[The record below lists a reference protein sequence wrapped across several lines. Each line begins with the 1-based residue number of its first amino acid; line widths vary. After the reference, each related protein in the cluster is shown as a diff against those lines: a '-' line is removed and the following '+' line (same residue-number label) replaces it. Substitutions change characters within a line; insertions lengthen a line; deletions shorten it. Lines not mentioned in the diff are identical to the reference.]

1 MEILQT
7 FYLFWVFVFGLT
19 IGSFLNVV
27 ILRGFSG
34 ESIVLP
40 PSKCPHCL
48 HKLAPWDNIPVL
60 SFLILGGKCRYCHEK
75 ISIQYPLVELFTAL
89 SFTWIF
95 YKYGLSFNS
104 LFITIAAALCIIMAV
119 CDILEKEIFEIHA
132 YLLGGL
138 GIIYNLFNFAGVNHT
153 KIHLFLVGHEIT
165 IHQSF
170 IYSLLGLIFGVIFME
185 ALSRIPK
192 LFIGKRVFGEGDSY
206 IAGALGAFFGIS
218 NLLVILI
225 LSFIVQ
231 GLIVVPIFLWKL
243 FKTKQYKL
251 LVSMLLFVV
260 LAVMIG
266 IGNYF
271 GGFRSDVFYY
281 FALALLICIG
291 YYCCRNIFT
300 TLKNTPSQGLT
311 YVPFGPALIIG
322 AFIIIFFGI

>member
-1 MEILQT
+1 METLQIY
-7 FYLFWVFVFGLT
+7 YLFWVFIFGLT

-75 ISIQYPLVELFTAL
+75 ISIQYPLVELFTAV
-89 SFTWIF
+89 SFTFIF
-95 YKYGLSFNS
+95 YKYGFGINSFF
-104 LFITIAAALCIIMAV
+104 LCIAAALCIVMAV
-119 CDILEKEIFEIHA
+119 CDILEKEIFDLHA

-138 GIIYNLFNFAGVNHT
+138 GVIYNIFNIAGVNHT
-153 KIHLFLVGHEIT
+153 KIHFFFSGHEIT

-170 IYSLLGLIFGVIFME
+170 IYSVLGLIFGVIFME
-185 ALSRIPK
+185 AAARIPK
-192 LFIGKRVFGEGDSY
+192 LFIGKRAFGEGDSY

-218 NLLVILI
+218 NLIVILI
-225 LSFIVQ
+225 LSFIIQ
-231 GLIVVPIFLWKL
+231 GLIVLPVFLWKL
-243 FKTKQYKL
+243 FKGREYKL
-251 LVSMLLFVV
+251 FTSMILFILLALFI
-260 LAVMIG
+260 AV
-266 IGNYF
+266 GNYF

-291 YYCCRNIFT
+291 YYCCRNIFSAV
-300 TLKNTPSQGLT
+300 KSSQNLT
-311 YVPFGPALIIG
+311 YLPFGPALILG
-322 AFIIIFFGI
+322 AFIILLTGLAA